1 MKKFINSLLLSVLYF
16 FFVQVSCLSQNN
28 IPLGKQLSIS
38 QKTDSIIKQTM
49 QTYEIPG
56 LAIGIVKH
64 NKIIYS
70 QGYGKTSVYKGN
82 PVTEHSIFHTA
93 SISKLFTAQGIMQL
107 IKTYKLSLD
116 EYIVNI
122 IPEVSSK
129 DKRYSKITLRNL
141 LNHTSGLPDIKHYHW
156 DKAHHATNSL
166 QNYIQ
171 NQNFKLRSTPG
182 TEYYYSNLGYNL
194 LGYIIEK
201 VSQQSF
207 EDYMQSQLLKP
218 LDMLPSD
225 FRYYTIPE
233 ALKTQPHSKSIF
245 TGSAYVRK
253 TYPYTREHAASSTL
267 NASVTALSQW
277 MCYFLN
283 EIADKEISIY
293 APMIA
298 PSIPGQTHIGLGFQR
313 YTIDHHIGIG
323 HFGGDKGFR
332 SFLLMFPEQHIGI
345 VLLANCDYNED
356 FRQEIVFQ
364 IVRLLWEES

>member
-1 MKKFINSLLLSVLYF
+1 MSLICCLFAQL
-16 FFVQVSCLSQNN
+16 SCLSQNT
-28 IPLGKQLSIS
+28 IPLGKQPSIS
-38 QKTDSIIKQTM
+38 QKIDSIITQKM
-49 QTYEIPG
+49 QTYTIPG
-56 LAIGIVKH
+56 LAIGIVQQDD
-64 NKIIYS
+64 IVYT
-70 QGYGKTSVYKGN
+70 QGYGKTSIYNGN
-82 PVTEHSIFHTA
+82 TVTKNTIFHTA

-129 DKRYSKITLRNL
+129 DKRFSKITLRNL
-141 LNHTSGLPDIKHYHW
+141 LNHTSGLPDIKNYHW
-156 DKAHHATNSL
+156 DKAHRARNSL

-225 FRYYTIPE
+225 FRYEAIPE
-233 ALKTQPHSKSIF
+233 ALRTRPHSKSKF
-245 TGSAYVRK
+245 TGKVYIQK

-267 NASVTALSQW
+267 NASVSALSNW
-277 MCYFLN
+277 MCDFLY
-283 EIADKEISIY
+283 ALDTKETSIY
-293 APMIA
+293 VPMIT
-298 PSIPGQTHIGLGFQR
+298 PSIPGKEHIGLGFQL
-313 YTIDHHIGIG
+313 YAVYDYKGIG

-332 SFLLMFPEQHIGI
+332 SFLLMIPNQHIGI

-356 FRQEIVFQ
+356 FRQEIAFA
-364 IVRLLWEES
+364 ITKLLLEGN